1 MSRRKPIREINMR
14 HAPYS
19 LALVFTVGLA
29 ACGQSGSSAA
39 QQAQQTADALT
50 GDAASDAANNP
61 QCKMFTLTEIA
72 TYLGAPAKLGTN
84 AAMGTGCQWTGVT
97 NNGAQFV
104 MLQIVDARYHEP
116 PSASVAGYKKLADVG
131 TRGFVVPGIGG
142 WQAGAIQGDKSI
154 NVVTSGATTS
164 EAQAVAF
171 LREVLKRAGG
181 K

>member
-1 MSRRKPIREINMR
+1 MTRRIHIKEIDMR
-14 HAPYS
+14 YAMHS
-19 LALVFTVGLA
+19 LVLPLVLGLA
-29 ACGQSGSSAA
+29 ACGQSGPSKA
-39 QQAQQTADALT
+39 QQAQQAADALT
-50 GDAASDAANNP
+50 GDAAGDAASNP

-97 NNGAQFV
+97 NDGAQFV

-131 TRGFVVPGIGG
+131 TEGFVVPGIGG
-142 WQAGAIQGDKSI
+142 WQAGAIQRDKSI

-164 EAQAVAF
+164 EAQTIAF
-171 LREVLKRAGG
+171 LREALKRTGG
-181 K
+181 R